1 MFMQSVSVSE
11 AKDRFSQLVES
22 VDTTHEAV
30 TITRHGRPAV
40 VMLSVDDLEALQET
54 LALLQDPHH
63 LDEVVEADDDIATGR
78 TLSLAE
84 VREQLG
90 HR

>member
-1 MFMQSVSVSE
+1 MFVQSESVSE

-22 VDTTHEAV
+22 VDTMHEAV
-30 TITRHGRPAV
+30 TITRHGRPVV
-40 VMLSVDDLEALQET
+40 VMLSVDDLKALQET

-63 LDEVVEADDDIATGR
+63 LDEVVEADDDIAVGR
-78 TLSLAE
+78 TWSLAG

-90 HR
+90 RR

>member
-1 MFMQSVSVSE
+1 MDVQTISVSE
-11 AKDRFSQLVES
+11 AKDRFSQLVEA

-40 VMLSVDDLEALQET
+40 VMLSVDDLEALQAT
-54 LALLQDPHH
+54 LALLQDPQHAE
-63 LDEVVEADDDIATGR
+63 EVAEADADIAAGR

-84 VREQLG
+84 VREQLA
-90 HR
+90 RR

>member
-1 MFMQSVSVSE
+1 MDVQTISVSE

-22 VDTTHEAV
+22 IDTTHEAV

-40 VMLSVDDLEALQET
+40 VMLSIDDLESLQAT
-54 LALLQDPHH
+54 LALLQDLHH
-63 LDEVVEADDDIATGR
+63 AEEVAEADADIAAGR

-84 VREQLG
+84 VREQLAG
-90 HR
+90 R

>member
-1 MFMQSVSVSE
+1 MTMQTVSISE

-40 VMLSVDDLEALQET
+40 VMLSVDDLQALQAT
-54 LALLQDPHH
+54 LALLQDPQHAE
-63 LDEVVEADDDIATGR
+63 EVAEADADIAAGR

-90 HR
+90 RR

>member
-1 MFMQSVSVSE
+1 MFMQTVSVSE
-11 AKDRFSQLVES
+11 AKDRLSQLVES
-22 VDTTHEAV
+22 VDTTHDAV

-54 LALLQDPHH
+54 LALLQDSRHTE
-63 LDEVVEADDDIATGR
+63 EVAEADADIAAGR

-84 VREQLG
+84 VREQLA
-90 HR
+90 RR

>member
-1 MFMQSVSVSE
+1 MQTISVSE
-11 AKDRFSQLVES
+11 AKDRLSQLVES
-22 VDTTHEAV
+22 IDTTHDAV

-54 LALLQDPHH
+54 LVLLHDPEHAA
-63 LDEVVEADDDIATGR
+63 EVEEADEDIAEGR

-84 VREQLG
+84 VREQLA
-90 HR
+90 RR

>member
-1 MFMQSVSVSE
+1 MAMQTVSVSE
-11 AKDRFSQLVES
+11 AKDRLSQLVES
-22 VDTTHEAV
+22 VDATHDAV

-40 VMLSVDDLEALQET
+40 VMISVDDLDALQET
-54 LALLQDPHH
+54 LALLSDPLHA
-63 LDEVVEADDDIATGR
+63 DEVAEADDDIAAGR

-90 HR
+90 RP